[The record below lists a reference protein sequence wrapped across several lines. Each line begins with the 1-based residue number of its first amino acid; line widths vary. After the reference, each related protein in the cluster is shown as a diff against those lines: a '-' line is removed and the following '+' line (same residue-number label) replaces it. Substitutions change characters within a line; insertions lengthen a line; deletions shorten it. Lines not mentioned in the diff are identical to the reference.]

1 MLRYF
6 RRYWLLAA
14 ATLSISII
22 TQLLSPVSALMQQRM
37 IDYITAGDLD
47 AFRRTLYLAAV
58 LVLGVAI
65 SCFLGAM
72 TQKRFSASFSETLRN
87 DLYDGIM
94 RRDLVSFQQKDT
106 AAYMSFVTSQV
117 NTITGNLVNP
127 VFFLISY
134 GISALAVLGIM
145 IYYSPLFAALS
156 VLCGLVSMLPPLYYN
171 KKLQVQ
177 LATKVERDAAMS
189 VALKEA
195 FSGHEAISA
204 FNVLFPF
211 RRRFNAASHA
221 AAQAD
226 YHMGVT
232 ISAIENISRITE
244 QALWFVSFLVAG
256 TMAMQ
261 GNITL
266 GTLVMF
272 ISLFSYFSSC
282 LTVYAQI
289 LPLLLSTRKTI
300 QQVIDMIDFSA
311 LPFSGTQAP
320 SFDHSME
327 ARDLSFRYSDD
338 VPVLE
343 HLNLTL
349 HRGEKVVLIGASG
362 CGKSTLIR
370 LLTGCYA
377 GYTGAIHYDG
387 TELKDIDPQKLR
399 ALITVIHQN
408 TFIFHDTI
416 RFNICLGEEFSEE
429 ALQRALRLSGV
440 DRFLNTM
447 ADGLDTCCG
456 ENGGQL
462 SGGQRQRIALARA
475 LIRGVRVLFLDEG
488 ISAID
493 VTTANEIE
501 GELLAMP
508 DLTLLTITHRI
519 KDGLTERYDRL
530 LTMDDGRL
538 TERTGALA

>member
-1 MLRYF
+1 MFRYF
-6 RRYWLLAA
+6 KRSLPLVV

-22 TQLLSPVSALMQQRM
+22 TYLITPVSALMQQRL
-37 IDYITAGDLD
+37 IDLITSGNLV
-47 AFRRTLYLAAV
+47 AFRQTLWLAAAFV
-58 LVLGVAI
+58 LAVVLF
-65 SCFLGAM
+65 CFLGAL
-72 TQKRFSASFSETLRN
+72 TQKRFSAAFSETLRN

-117 NTITGNLVNP
+117 STITNNLVSP

-145 IYYSPLFAALS
+145 IYYSPIFAAMS
-156 VLCGLVSMLPPLYYN
+156 VLCGIISMLPPLYYN
-171 KKLQVQ
+171 KKLQGQ
-177 LATKVERDAAMS
+177 LATKVERDAALS
-189 VALKEA
+189 VQLKEA
-195 FSGHEAISA
+195 LSGHEAISA

-211 RRRFNAASHA
+211 RQRFTAASHA
-221 AAQAD
+221 AAQAN
-226 YHMGVT
+226 YHMDVT
-232 ISAIENISRITE
+232 VSAIENISRITE

-261 GNITL
+261 GSITL

-289 LPLLLSTRKTI
+289 LPLLLSTRETV

-311 LPFSGTQAP
+311 LPFSGTQTP

-327 ARDLSFRYSDD
+327 AKDLSFRYTDD

-343 HLNLTL
+343 HLNLNL

-377 GYTGAIHYDG
+377 GYTGAIRYDG
-387 TELKDIDPQKLR
+387 MELKDIDPQKLR

-408 TFIFHDTI
+408 TFIFHDSI
-416 RFNICLGEEFSEE
+416 RFNICLGEEFPEE
-429 ALQRALRLSGV
+429 ALQRALHLSGV
-440 DRFLNTM
+440 DRFLPSM
-447 ADGLDTCCG
+447 ANGLDTCCG

-519 KDGLTERYDRL
+519 KDGLTERYDRV

-538 TERTGALA
+538 TERTGALS